1 MSHSRD
7 LLAQL
12 VRFDTTSRESNLAL
26 IDFVRTYLQG
36 HGVACELVF
45 NEHKNKANLLATI
58 GPADVPG
65 IVLSGHTDGCR
76 WTASAGAWRHS
87 TSANKTASCTGV
99 APPT

>member
-1 MSHSRD
+1 MSNSRD

-45 NEHKNKANLLATI
+45 NAQKSKANLLATLAR
-58 GPADVPG
+58 PACRGLCCPG
-65 IVLSGHTDGCR
+65 TPMWCR
-76 WTASAGAWRHS
+76 WTVSAGRWRRL
-87 TSANKTASCTGV
+87 T
-99 APPT
+99 

>member
-1 MSHSRD
+1 MSNSRD

-45 NEHKNKANLLATI
+45 NAQKSKANLLATL
-58 GPADVPG
+58 GP
-65 IVLSGHTDGCR
+65 R
-76 WTASAGAWRHS
+76 R
-87 TSANKTASCTGV
+87 
-99 APPT
+99 